1 MYFIIYKNNVIIE
14 LERTQQK
21 PLKVILLLLLCDI
34 KNINSK
40 VLIDDVQE

>member
-1 MYFIIYKNNVIIE
+1 MYFIIYTNNVIIE

-21 PLKVILLLLLCDI
+21 SLKVILLLLLCDM

-40 VLIDDVQE
+40 VLIHDVQE